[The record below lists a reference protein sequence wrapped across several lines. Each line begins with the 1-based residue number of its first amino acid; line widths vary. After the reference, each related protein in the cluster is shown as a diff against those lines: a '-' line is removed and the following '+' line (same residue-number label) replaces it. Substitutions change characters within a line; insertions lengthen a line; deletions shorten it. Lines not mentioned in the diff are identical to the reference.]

1 MIEQGG
7 CWPTHQQELLLRAAL
22 LGGKPAIDGC
32 AEWESTV
39 GFDLLDEGSYRML
52 PLLGRNLQ
60 SQGVNHPMAGRLKGI
75 HRRAWYENQTLF
87 HDLEPVLQRFHAAG
101 IECMLLKGAAL
112 VLQYYRDMGLRPM
125 RDLDVLVPEERAA
138 EALQLMQDDGWRV
151 LTAWPGELTE
161 SFRRFRHAVAMQ
173 HESGRQLDLHWHV
186 LYGCC
191 RQGADDDFWAASVP
205 LELHG
210 VTVRALGASDQ
221 FLHLCVHGLEWN
233 EVAPMRWIADAITV
247 LRQSPDLDWER
258 IVRQTERRRMVLR
271 MRDAL
276 RYLESKMEAP
286 IPRSVLCALDS
297 LPVSGVEMLEYQRAV
312 RPHDLQKP
320 LDTWRAVYQQ
330 YRRSAVTRNPVDF
343 MMFLGHYWNVKHFWE
358 FAHRAGRWGRWRI
371 DHALARRRSRLGD
384 SPAK

>member
-1 MIEQGG
+1 
-7 CWPTHQQELLLRAAL
+7 
-22 LGGKPAIDGC
+22 
-32 AEWESTV
+32 
-39 GFDLLDEGSYRML
+39 
-52 PLLGRNLQ
+52 
-60 SQGVNHPMAGRLKGI
+60 MAGRLKGI

-210 VTVRALGASDQ
+210 VTVRALGAS
-221 FLHLCVHGLEWN
+221 
-233 EVAPMRWIADAITV
+233 APMSGAPSTSIETSGTGIGWSALAPGTV
-247 LRQSPDLDWER
+247 SSTDRIGERSSAASP
-258 IVRQTERRRMVLR
+258 VMSRRL
-271 MRDAL
+271 A
-276 RYLESKMEAP
+276 
-286 IPRSVLCALDS
+286 
-297 LPVSGVEMLEYQRAV
+297 QRADN
-312 RPHDLQKP
+312 RRDL
-320 LDTWRAVYQQ
+320 VS
-330 YRRSAVTRNPVDF
+330 RRNEP
-343 MMFLGHYWNVKHFWE
+343 
-358 FAHRAGRWGRWRI
+358 RAGPERPESG
-371 DHALARRRSRLGD
+371 
-384 SPAK
+384 